1 MSQGLR
7 VQFASRPEWIGLL
20 VGKAGS
26 RIRGLRKS
34 TGCSIEVIDG
44 GGGGGRGGPDGSCG
58 GGGGG
63 GGGGHKAAG
72 AQQPAPPPCRVV
84 ICGPDAGSVQRAR
97 EQMELTEVRIAVN
110 PQQVKKTG
118 EGKRRVGS
126 RDALKN

>member
-26 RIRGLRKS
+26 RIQGLRKS

-44 GGGGGRGGPDGSCG
+44 GGGRGGLDGGSG

-63 GGGGHKAAG
+63 GGGGNKAAG
-72 AQQPAPPPCRVV
+72 GQPPAPLRSRVV

-97 EQMELTEVRIAVN
+97 EQMELTEARILVN
-110 PQQVKKTG
+110 PQQVIRQGRQTTG
-118 EGKRRVGS
+118 WFQG
-126 RDALKN
+126 NPIIQ